1 MRVEHLLLDAD
12 GVLQRHPG
20 RVLDVV
26 RRVVGSGADERLVAA
41 RRGRRPATWL
51 HETIWLEIAT
61 DPDVVA
67 VVAGLRAAGTR
78 VHLATNQRPARA
90 AYMRDV
96 LGYGEVFDSCWY
108 SSEVGIGKPD
118 PEYFRRVVAGIGAEP
133 GACLLVDDRAPN
145 VRAAR
150 GVGLAAE
157 RWATAQGQSALRAA
171 LARHGLHPA
180 P

>member
-1 MRVEHLLLDAD
+1 MIEHLLLDAD

-41 RRGRRPATWL
+41 RRFRRLAHHL
-51 HETIWLEIAT
+51 HETVWLDIAT
-61 DPDVVA
+61 DPEMLA
-67 VVAGLRAAGTR
+67 LVAGLRDAGTR
-78 VHLATNQRPARA
+78 VHLATNQRPSRA
-90 AYMRDV
+90 AHMRDV
-96 LGYGEVFDSCWY
+96 LRYDDVFDTCWY
-108 SSEVGIGKPD
+108 SSELGVSKPD
-118 PEYFRRVVAGIGAEP
+118 PDYFRRVVAGLGVEP
-133 GACLLVDDRAPN
+133 DRCLLIDDRSPN

-157 RWATAQGQSALRAA
+157 RWTTAQGQPALRSA

-180 P
+180 H